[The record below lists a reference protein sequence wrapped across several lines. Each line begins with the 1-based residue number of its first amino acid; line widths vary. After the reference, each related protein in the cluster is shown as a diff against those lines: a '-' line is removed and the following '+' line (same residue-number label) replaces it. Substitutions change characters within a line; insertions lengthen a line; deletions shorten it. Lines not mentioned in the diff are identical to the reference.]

1 VSFHSVLYTN
11 RSDRIAR
18 GQAKQPDT
26 FPDLGL
32 DQVVSAIVRGK
43 DEYDLAEFFY
53 APLHDAEAVMYR
65 QAAMQ
70 DIERPGLLA
79 KLNGFAHR
87 LHEIRAKLAQLE
99 KRYNA
104 SQRARWFL
112 DTVVYY
118 CDTISRVDRD
128 LQTADLQS
136 EAFVHIRDHVNDYA
150 TSDQFAKLVD
160 DSKDLISALAAIR
173 YNIRIQGLRVTIVEH
188 QDEPD
193 YGDEVENTFAKFNT
207 GPSKAYR
214 FEHDLSVDVDPV
226 ESKILER
233 VATLYDSTFAKLEL
247 FYNANQ
253 SFVDPQIAVFDR
265 EVQFY
270 ISYLS
275 YIAPLRKAGL
285 QFCYP
290 RVSNSD
296 KSLHAQSSFDLALA
310 TKLSRDHVLP
320 VCNDFRLDGAERI
333 IVVSGPNQGGK
344 TTFARTFGQ
353 LHYLGALGCLVPA
366 AAAQLYLPDRVFT
379 HFERVERMSS
389 LRGKL
394 QDDLIR
400 VHEILVAATP
410 RSIIIINEIFAS
422 TTLNDA
428 VFLSHKVADAIVTLD
443 ALCVWVT
450 FIEEVSAWDEKTVSM
465 VSTVDPDNPDHRTFK
480 IVRQRANGLAYAMS
494 IARKYRLTRDA
505 ITERIPA

>member
-1 VSFHSVLYTN
+1 MAGAQIK
-11 RSDRIAR
+11 R
-18 GQAKQPDT
+18 PDI
-26 FPDLGL
+26 FADLGL
-32 DQVVSAIVRGK
+32 DQVVSAVIRGK

-53 APLHDAEAVMYR
+53 APLDDVKAVIYR

-70 DIERPGLLA
+70 DIERPGLLV
-79 KLNGFAHR
+79 KLNAFARR
-87 LHEIRAKLAQLE
+87 LHDMRAQLAQME
-99 KRYNA
+99 KRYSA

-112 DTVVYY
+112 NTVVHY
-118 CDTISRVDRD
+118 CDTITRIDRD
-128 LQTADLQS
+128 LQSADIQS
-136 EAFVHIRDHVNDYA
+136 EAFVHIRDHVNSYA
-150 TSDQFAKLVD
+150 TSDRFAKLVD
-160 DSKDLISALAAIR
+160 DSKDLTAALGAIR
-173 YNIRIQGLRVTIVEH
+173 YNVLIQGLRVSIGEH

-193 YGDEVENTFAKFNT
+193 YGKEVEDTFAKFNT
-207 GPSKAYR
+207 GLTKAYR
-214 FEHDLSVDVDPV
+214 FDHDLSVDVDPV

-233 VATLYDSTFAKLEL
+233 VAALYDSTFTKLEL

-253 SFVDPQIAVFDR
+253 DFVDPAIAVFDR

-285 QFCYP
+285 RFCYP

-296 KSLHAQSSFDLALA
+296 KSIRAVDSFDLALA
-310 TKLSRDHVLP
+310 TKLARDHAVP
-320 VCNDFRLDGAERI
+320 VCNDVRLNGAERI

-353 LHYLGALGCLVPA
+353 LHYLGGLGCPVPA
-366 AAAQLYLPDRVFT
+366 SAAQLYLPDRVFT
-379 HFERVERMSS
+379 HFERAERMSS

-400 VHEILVAATP
+400 VHEILEAATP
-410 RSIIIINEIFAS
+410 RSLIIINEIFSS
-422 TTLNDA
+422 TTLKDA

-450 FIEEVSAWDEKTVSM
+450 FIEEVSAWGEKTLSM
-465 VSTVDPDNPDHRTFK
+465 VSAVDPDNADHRTFK
-480 IVRQRANGLAYAMS
+480 IVRQPANGLAYAMS

-505 ITERIPA
+505 IMERIRA